1 MIIGREHGTDFERG
15 PATPAPPMRVDL
27 PDTVHPEVGVQREVV
42 AEAEELVLAA
52 RDHFAHGNAGQIGR
66 RQGGHPEFG
75 SGQHPA
81 SKHLVQPLAC
91 PPDGVSLG
99 HDLIVPCERPLRTSG
114 AERRQVSAQRQA
126 LIALPGAQQRSL
138 AQIVLT
144 HDRQL
149 LRRHRSM
156 SVRDGSH
163 TLSQS
168 AIHHQPLPL
177 GGAST

>member
-1 MIIGREHGTDFERG
+1 
-15 PATPAPPMRVDL
+15 
-27 PDTVHPEVGVQREVV
+27 VQREVV

-52 RDHFAHGNAGQIGR
+52 RDHFAHGNAGQVGR
-66 RQGGHPEFG
+66 RQRGHPELG

-91 PPDGVSLG
+91 PPDGISLG

-126 LIALPGAQQRSL
+126 LIALPGAQQRSSR
-138 AQIVLT
+138 ADGK
-144 HDRQL
+144 HRDRQL
-149 LRRHRSM
+149 LRSHRSM

-163 TLSQS
+163 TLSPS
-168 AIHHQPLPL
+168 AIHRQPLPL
-177 GGAST
+177 GGASA